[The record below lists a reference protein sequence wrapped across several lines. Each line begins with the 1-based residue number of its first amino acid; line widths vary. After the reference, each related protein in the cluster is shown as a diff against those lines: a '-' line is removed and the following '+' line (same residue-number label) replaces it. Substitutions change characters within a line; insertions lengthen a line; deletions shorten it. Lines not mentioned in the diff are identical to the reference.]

1 MGPHPAVAA
10 IRVAVRRVL
19 HDVLNHHTS
28 QTPAPAHAAQQPV
41 AAGPAPAGAPLPPAA
56 ADGPPLVL
64 VACSGGADSMAL
76 ASALAFEAPKL
87 GVRAGGITVDHGL
100 QDGSDLRAAEVVVRL
115 RALGLDPVDAVAVEV
130 GVAGGPEAAARDA
143 RYAAL
148 DAAAERHGAA
158 AILLGHTRD
167 DQAETVLLGL
177 ARGSGTRSL
186 SGMAATTGRGGRY
199 RRPFLEVDRQ
209 TARKACL
216 IQSLPVWD
224 DPHNADP
231 LYTRSRLRHEGLP
244 ALEKALGKGVVEA
257 LARTAQLSRDDAD
270 ALDSWAA
277 DAERTVLDERGALD
291 AAKLYA
297 LPAAV
302 RRRVLRR
309 AAIAAGAPAARGG
322 GRAGGSAPPPPHRR
336 GGPADHGLARAGD
349 RQPPRARGCATAG
362 WQTGDPA
369 GLSRTGPLCRTSLMT
384 PNRARVARVDDK
396 DMGSDLQSVLI
407 SKEEIDAKL
416 AELAAKIDAE
426 YAGKDLLLVGVL
438 KGAVMVMAD
447 LARALSN
454 PVTMD
459 WMAVSSYGAG
469 TQSSGVV
476 RILKDLDTDIKGK
489 HVLIVEDIIDSG
501 LTLSWLLSNLGSREP
516 ASLEVCTLLRKPDAA
531 KVAIDV
537 KWIGFDIPNEFVVG
551 YGLDFAE
558 KYRNLPFVGTLAPH
572 VYGG

>member
-19 HDVLNHHTS
+19 HDVLNHHSS
-28 QTPAPAHAAQQPV
+28 QIPAPAHAAQQPV
-41 AAGPAPAGAPLPPAA
+41 AAGSARSAGALSPAA
-56 ADGPPLVL
+56 DAPPLVL

-115 RALGLDPVDAVAVEV
+115 RALGLDPVDAVAVQV
-130 GVAGGPEAAARDA
+130 GAEGGPEAAARDA

-270 ALDSWAA
+270 ALPPP
-277 DAERTVLDERGALD
+277 GG
-291 AAKLYA
+291 
-297 LPAAV
+297 PAA
-302 RRRVLRR
+302 
-309 AAIAAGAPAARGG
+309 AAQRGG
-322 GRAGGSAPPPPHRR
+322 RPGCFAPPPPHRR

-349 RQPPRARGCATAG
+349 RQPPRAGGCATAG

-369 GLSRTGPLCRTSLMT
+369 GLSRTGPPCCMSLMT